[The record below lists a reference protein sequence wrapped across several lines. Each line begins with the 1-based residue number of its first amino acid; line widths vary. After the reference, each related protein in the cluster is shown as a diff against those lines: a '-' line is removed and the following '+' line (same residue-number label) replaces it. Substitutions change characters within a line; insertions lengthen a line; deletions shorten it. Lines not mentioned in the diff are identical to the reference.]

1 MQLKTP
7 IDSKKSLDQVVFS
20 EEQTIEDPF
29 TSVDTPRDTQLAQL
43 AELKSSVSTSLL
55 VQQPPFKAPEVSLP
69 YTTAPV
75 PETDRTERTDHVLEE
90 LDTVRL
96 EQDNI
101 NTNLGTPPS
110 RSSSPMQIPVP
121 IQTML
126 LKKKLGK
133 TAGFNAKRN
142 AFPSR
147 GKRQDTKNKDKD
159 KEKEKGKESQRSRRP
174 EDTMRSTSPFL
185 STLPMQATSID
196 SVMARSFAPSS
207 QMCPSQHLMESSRG
221 SERFKKGEACPGCI
235 ICQRQD
241 LTQRS
246 QDGTVIASVE
256 VSNNET
262 AFVDALDH
270 FKKNTESSTLPHRG
284 RNKLLHRSVQ
294 NPHHGTQNMAMF
306 LRNNQSSI

>member
-1 MQLKTP
+1 
-7 IDSKKSLDQVVFS
+7 
-20 EEQTIEDPF
+20 
-29 TSVDTPRDTQLAQL
+29 
-43 AELKSSVSTSLL
+43 
-55 VQQPPFKAPEVSLP
+55 
-69 YTTAPV
+69 
-75 PETDRTERTDHVLEE
+75 
-90 LDTVRL
+90 
-96 EQDNI
+96 
-101 NTNLGTPPS
+101 
-110 RSSSPMQIPVP
+110 MQIPVP

-133 TAGFNAKRN
+133 TAGYNAKRN

-147 GKRQDTKNKDKD
+147 GKRQDTKNKDKE
-159 KEKEKGKESQRSRRP
+159 KEKERGKESQRSRRA

-221 SERFKKGEACPGCI
+221 SERFKKVEPCPGCI
-235 ICQRQD
+235 ICQRQE

-262 AFVDALDH
+262 AFEDALDH
-270 FKKNTESSTLPHRG
+270 FKKNTESSTMPHRG
-284 RNKLLHRSVQ
+284 RNRLLHRSV
-294 NPHHGTQNMAMF
+294 
-306 LRNNQSSI
+306 